1 MNRSSQTNGTKL
13 DTLYNVYDVRLFD
26 PPNLDYGRMKNP
38 FNYFSM
44 DLFGVCSPLVRIMFP
59 TIENVHWKLL
69 QNTHLNNFTYMKF
82 SSLSN

>member
-38 FNYFSM
+38 LNYFSM

-59 TIENVHWKLL
+59 TIENVH
-69 QNTHLNNFTYMKF
+69 
-82 SSLSN
+82 

>member
-1 MNRSSQTNGTKL
+1 M

-59 TIENVHWKLL
+59 TIENVH
-69 QNTHLNNFTYMKF
+69 
-82 SSLSN
+82 